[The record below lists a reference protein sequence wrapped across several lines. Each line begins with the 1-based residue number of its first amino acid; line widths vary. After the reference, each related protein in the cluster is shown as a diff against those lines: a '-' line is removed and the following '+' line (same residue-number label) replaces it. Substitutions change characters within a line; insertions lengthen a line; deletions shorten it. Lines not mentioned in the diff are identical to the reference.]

1 MLVAASP
8 ELEGAWGSQAKL
20 LCSAPLDA
28 EGLSCLLQRG
38 CLSFPYH
45 IYFSA
50 LCSAKAGWSLSKET
64 KLNRAEGKQ
73 RPKLRAAAH
82 GARGFS
88 VPVSGRP
95 QNSVVHS
102 PGLDHDVGPP
112 PGDVQVSW
120 VLEGVQSKW

>member
-1 MLVAASP
+1 MQRAWAACCSLAAS
-8 ELEGAWGSQAKL
+8 L
-20 LCSAPLDA
+20 
-28 EGLSCLLQRG
+28 
-38 CLSFPYH
+38 FPYH
-45 IYFSA
+45 IHLSA

-73 RPKLRAAAH
+73 RSKLRGAAH

-88 VPVSGRP
+88 VPVSGRS

-120 VLEGVQSKW
+120 VLEGVQSKWWGLGVLGVIQYR